1 MTSRVR
7 VEIRTS
13 GPSATHSITL
23 GDTDAVVVGRAPD
36 PHAVAGPAQLVTVAS
51 PNVSANHVAIRR
63 NGDQISLVE
72 LGSRNGTWFR
82 LPPASEVRFTVPSH
96 DLALQIAPPF
106 DQEVGAD
113 APADAQWR
121 DPSEYAASLQHA
133 IAEWLEARKVTARTA
148 IVAGSASR
156 SNRPGRIAIATGE
169 DLVVELLGTAD
180 SGWLQ
185 WLAMLER
192 YVARHNVLF
201 ETEQSMREEGL
212 IVASP
217 AMRRAVARVIAAA
230 ASGARVLMLTGPS
243 GSGKEGLA
251 RCFHRH
257 TARAGSFVARNCA
270 MFSKDLVRSEL
281 FGAERGA
288 FTSSVQR
295 IVGAVEVAN
304 EGTLFLDELGE
315 LPREVQPMLLRFL
328 DHGEYERVGS
338 PASQRADVRIVCAT
352 NRDLR
357 LAALADEFRT
367 DLWFRLSVHVVEVPP
382 LYERQEDIV
391 AILSRRGR
399 GTASLFDAFEPAARE
414 LLSEHDWPGNFRE
427 LNGFAERLV
436 LAVPHGPIS
445 VDQVRVALAE
455 GSLEPLKPSTR
466 ASTGQLP
473 EAVAAHAERAAAGYL
488 EDHGSRPR
496 TWDEVKDFVEN
507 YLKPV
512 MFAELS
518 STAHLPSLAAVE
530 LREVADRMES
540 DRGTAAKQL
549 RRYFDRF
556 G

>member
-7 VEIRTS
+7 VEIKTS

-23 GDTDAVVVGRAPD
+23 GDAESVLVGREPD
-36 PHAVAGPAQLVTVAS
+36 PRAIAGPSQLLTVAS
-51 PNVSANHVAIRR
+51 PNVSANHVSICRD
-63 NGDQISLVE
+63 GDEITFVE
-72 LGSRNGTWFR
+72 LGSRNGTWLR
-82 LPPASEVRFTVPSH
+82 LPAASEVRFKVPNH

-106 DQEVGAD
+106 DQELGAD
-113 APADAQWR
+113 GPDDAQWG
-121 DPSEYAASLQHA
+121 DPGEYAASLQRE
-133 IAEWLEARKVTARTA
+133 IARWLATRNVQARTA
-148 IVAGSASR
+148 IVPGSATR
-156 SNRPGRIAIATGE
+156 SNRPGRIALATGE
-169 DLVVELLGTAD
+169 DVTVEPLGTAD
-180 SGWLQ
+180 SSWLQ

-192 YVARHNVLF
+192 YVMRHNVLF

-257 TARAGSFVARNCA
+257 TARPGSFVARNCA

-288 FTSSVQR
+288 FTGSVQR
-295 IVGAVEVAN
+295 IVGAVEIAN

-338 PASQRADVRIVCAT
+338 AASQRADVRIVCAT

-357 LAALADEFRT
+357 LAALADDFRT

-382 LYERQEDIV
+382 LFDRQEDIV
-391 AILSRRGR
+391 AFLSRRPR
-399 GTASLFDAFEPAARE
+399 GTATLFDALEPAART
-414 LLSEHDWPGNFRE
+414 LLGEHDWPGNFRE
-427 LNGFAERLV
+427 LNGFAERLA
-436 LAVPHGPIS
+436 LAVPHGQIS
-445 VDQVRVALAE
+445 VEHARAALAE
-455 GSLEPLKPSTR
+455 GSLEPLKSSAR
-466 ASTGQLP
+466 ASAGQLP
-473 EAVAAHAERAAAGYL
+473 EKVATHAERAAAGYL
-488 EDHGSRPR
+488 EDHGRRPL

-507 YLKPV
+507 YLKPI

-518 STAHLPSLAAVE
+518 ATSHLTSFDSVE

-540 DRGTAAKQL
+540 DRGTAAK
-549 RRYFDRF
+549 
-556 G
+556 